1 MGIYMTER
9 DQEALQEA
17 VVSEYKPKYFS
28 DSYLFSLISDFDT
41 AMMGFIINS
50 ERIDT
55 TANDFSDLLYDIKRR
70 SLTNSLVKV
79 VTSKNIVF
87 CINNKPLT
95 KAFKVFTAK
104 DIKEKSNYVK
114 TFIDV
119 SGIITYNNGLWVCS
133 DRNIGIVISYII
145 AAACQR
151 IYYGKPTAF
160 IQNPTIINEGIEIFS
175 RLNNYVVDFMYKI
188 NTMPSQKQRLEYMS
202 TMYYQLCI
210 LGKDADI
217 QRARKIAIKQSEI
230 SDREADVIDIQTP
243 KDAYVNINEF
253 VQAIAKVLR
262 LDKLTPEVYMNRWV
276 NLYGP
281 GTQFATELFP
291 SFSTMITDAYVGSY
305 INNQKTIEKIT
316 GRHMLSFAKE
326 ILDIETSVLNG

>member
-9 DQEALQEA
+9 DQKALHEAA
-17 VVSEYKPKYFS
+17 IAEYKPKYFS

-41 AMMGFIINS
+41 TMMGFIVSS

-55 TANDFSDLLYDIKRR
+55 TAGDFADLLYDIKRR
-70 SLTNSLVKV
+70 SVTNNIVKA
-79 VTSKNIVF
+79 VTSKNLVF

-95 KAFKVFTAK
+95 KAFKIFTAK
-104 DIKEKSNYVK
+104 DVKEKSNFIK

-119 SGIITYNNGLWVCS
+119 SGLINYHNGLWVCPERKI
-133 DRNIGIVISYII
+133 DIVISYII
-145 AAACQR
+145 SAACQR

-160 IQNPTIINEGIEIFS
+160 IQNPTIINEGIEIFT
-175 RLNNYVVDFMYKI
+175 RLNNYVIDFMYKI
-188 NTMPSQKQRLEYMS
+188 NTMPSQKQKLEYMS

-210 LGKDADI
+210 LGKDSDI
-217 QRARKIAIKQSEI
+217 QRARKIAIKQAEI

-243 KDAYVNINEF
+243 KNAYDNINEF
-253 VQAIAKVLR
+253 VMAVAKVLR
-262 LDKLTPEVYMNRWV
+262 LDKLTTEVYMNRWV
-276 NLYGP
+276 QLYGP

-291 SFSTMITDAYVGSY
+291 AFSTMITDAYNGTY
-305 INNQKTIEKIT
+305 INNQKTIEKII
-316 GRHMLSFAKE
+316 GKHMLVFAKE